1 MAQNSRF
8 YGKFAFMSTRK
19 KIKDTKLGKWL
30 AKKLPKALD
39 IVGDILPDSGAL
51 GIIKNIIDNDPSIS
65 PEQQAEFN
73 ALIKEMYELEVK
85 DRDSA
90 RQREIGI
97 KQTGGQDWMMFLTG
111 IIGLASFVFLIYA
124 VVYVEGV
131 TDNDLFV
138 HLMGMVE
145 GVVISNIFAYYYG
158 TSSQDR
164 KR

>member
-1 MAQNSRF
+1 
-8 YGKFAFMSTRK
+8 MSNRK

-30 AKKLPKALD
+30 AEKLPKALD
-39 IVGDILPDSGAL
+39 IVGDILPDKGAL
-51 GIIKNIIDNDPSIS
+51 GIIKNILDKDPDIS

-73 ALIKEMYELEVK
+73 SLVKEMYELEVK

-97 KQTGGQDWMMFLTG
+97 KQTGGQDWMMLLTG

-138 HLMGMVE
+138 HLLGMVE
-145 GVVISNIFAYYYG
+145 GVVIGNIFAYYYG